1 METNSYETHT
11 LSMLVRNH
19 PGVLS
24 RVSGLF
30 SRRGYNIENLSVGV
44 TEDEK
49 ISRITIVVVGDK
61 TVAYQITKQ
70 LNKLIDVLKIVIL
83 SPENSV
89 SRGIM
94 LVKVKA
100 EMEKRTQVLQ
110 IVDIFRARV
119 IDICSSSLI
128 IEMTGDKSKQE
139 ALLKMLE
146 PFGIMEISK
155 TGLSGLQRGETTLK
169 GN

>member
-1 METNSYETHT
+1 METNTCQTHI

-49 ISRITIVVVGDK
+49 ISRITIVVVGDSY
-61 TVAYQITKQ
+61 VVEQITKQ
-70 LNKLIDVLKIVIL
+70 LNKLIDVLKIVVL
-83 SPENSV
+83 KPENSV
-89 SRGIM
+89 ARGIM

-100 EMEKRTQVLQ
+100 ELSQRTQVLQ

-119 IDICSSSLI
+119 IDICSQSLI
-128 IEMTGDKSKQE
+128 VEMTGDKEKQE

-155 TGLSGLQRGETTLK
+155 TGLSGLQRGEQTLK
-169 GN
+169 NS